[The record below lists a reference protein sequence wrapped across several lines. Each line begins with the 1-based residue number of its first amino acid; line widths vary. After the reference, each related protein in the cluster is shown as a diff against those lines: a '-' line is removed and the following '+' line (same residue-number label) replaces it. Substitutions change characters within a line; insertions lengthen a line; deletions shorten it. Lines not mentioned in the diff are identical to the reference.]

1 MLIVGAKGFAKEVL
15 EVLYQG
21 TAPAAVAFY
30 DDLSPGLPTALF
42 GVFPVLRTLE
52 EAQLWLAHDPAFA
65 LGVGSPRV
73 RRHLAEKMR
82 SLGGVLTSTVS
93 PKATVGRFGNVLGEG
108 CNVMSGAVLTSDITL
123 GEGVLVNLNCTIG
136 HDVVVGDYCEL
147 SPGVHLSGHAVLG
160 PNCVLGTGAVVLPG
174 VHIGANTI
182 IGAGSVV
189 TKNVEADVVA
199 VGAPAKVIKRVLPP
213 AAPAHA

>member
-21 TAPAAVAFY
+21 PAPAAVAFY
-30 DDLSPGLPTALF
+30 DDLSPDLPAGLF
-42 GVFPVLRTLE
+42 GTFPVLRTLE
-52 EAQLWLAHDPAFA
+52 QARQWLAHDPAFA
-65 LGVGSPRV
+65 LGVGSPRL
-73 RRHLAEKMR
+73 RRLLAEKMR
-82 SLGGVLTSTVS
+82 SVGGVLTSTIS
-93 PKATVGRFGNVLGEG
+93 PRATVGRFGNALGDG

-147 SPGVHLSGHAVLG
+147 SPGVHLSGHVVLG
-160 PNCVLGTGAVVLPG
+160 PGCVLGTGAVVLPG
-174 VHIGANTI
+174 VHIGANAV

-189 TKNVEADVVA
+189 TKPIEADVVA
-199 VGAPAKVIKRVLPP
+199 VGAPAKVIKRVPPP
-213 AAPAHA
+213 AAPAHE